1 MYKRQ
6 IGISTG
12 AAGAYGDLAGGG
24 GDFAN
29 TTIRRS
35 YAFGATSYI
44 EDLGKNDIIYY
55 ATGGEGE
62 VLGAPGEHRNRQ
74 HLHGNNNTNENASVS
89 YEDPTSSGLHVGIGI
104 DPSAVLM
111 KLKKNKKTNKDVEGV
126 EEEGTLTTTA
136 TTTTT
141 TVANTTGT

>member
-1 MYKRQ
+1 MRTVILLAAAAILPTLQFEGPTPKR
-6 IGISTG
+6 
-12 AAGAYGDLAGGG
+12 
-24 GDFAN
+24 
-29 TTIRRS
+29 R
-35 YAFGATSYI
+35 SYI

-104 DPSAVLM
+104 DLGR
-111 KLKKNKKTNKDVEGV
+111 LDET
-126 EEEGTLTTTA
+126 
-136 TTTTT
+136 
-141 TVANTTGT
+141 